1 MLANRSLGTPFS
13 NLKVSILFLVMQ
25 PDIASEKAPPM
36 TELVC
41 VTTWHFQR
49 EIRVPQDD
57 VNLIISDEQPI
68 AAYATFRDYSIFNK
82 KRLIARDV
90 QGLRGGKEVE
100 VYLLRYSSINIWSS
114 KSAGSMLD
122 FTGELELWTSAGNIN
137 INVGRQVDVRRLDML
152 IASCVVGS

>member
-57 VNLIISDEQPI
+57 VNLIVSDEQPI

-90 QGLRGGKEVE
+90 QGLPGGQGGRGVFVTIFIDQHLVIKECG
-100 VYLLRYSSINIWSS
+100 L
-114 KSAGSMLD
+114 
-122 FTGELELWTSAGNIN
+122 
-137 INVGRQVDVRRLDML
+137 NVGLHRR
-152 IASCVVGS
+152 A

>member
-36 TELVC
+36 TELAC

-57 VNLIISDEQPI
+57 VNLIVSDEQPI

-90 QGLRGGKEVE
+90 QGLRGG
-100 VYLLRYSSINIWSS
+100 
-114 KSAGSMLD
+114 A
-122 FTGELELWTSAGNIN
+122 
-137 INVGRQVDVRRLDML
+137 RR
-152 IASCVVGS
+152 